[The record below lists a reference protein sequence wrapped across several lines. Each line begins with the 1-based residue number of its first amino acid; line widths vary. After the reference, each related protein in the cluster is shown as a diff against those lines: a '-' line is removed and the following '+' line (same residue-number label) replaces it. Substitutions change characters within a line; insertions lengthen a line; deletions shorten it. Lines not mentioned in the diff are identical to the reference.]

1 MFLKCRSWNASRLS
15 NALDV
20 CLSWESEETLRSHS
34 EAIADIQNRLA
45 RLETGSGI
53 LNPEKIKFQKSG
65 KTLTEIL
72 GNLESEM
79 EELRQNSRSSIV
91 ERPRKPVTVE
101 LETPSTEL
109 VITPRTVRLSLADN
123 DLRAQLCLV
132 MMKRP
137 SEVWA
142 LSAIMSS
149 LEQHGWG
156 NAKPNIVKALRELV
170 GLGLV
175 EIVHSGARIDYRLVK
190 EKIRI
195 TENARTVI
203 EGVDKT
209 AKSTR
214 QVA

>member
-1 MFLKCRSWNASRLS
+1 M
-15 NALDV
+15 
-20 CLSWESEETLRSHS
+20 
-34 EAIADIQNRLA
+34 
-45 RLETGSGI
+45 
-53 LNPEKIKFQKSG
+53 
-65 KTLTEIL
+65 
-72 GNLESEM
+72 
-79 EELRQNSRSSIV
+79 
-91 ERPRKPVTVE
+91 
-101 LETPSTEL
+101 
-109 VITPRTVRLSLADN
+109 
-123 DLRAQLCLV
+123 
-132 MMKRP
+132 
-137 SEVWA
+137 
-142 LSAIMSS
+142 
-149 LEQHGWG
+149 GWG